1 MMNFPEPNE
10 PTMNV
15 VSLAGRNRETSLRT
29 GMVGLEGYENETL
42 CSASSV
48 EHLEGMISRRGED
61 FCLDDLAFA
70 RMLNS
75 GIHNW
80 RLLAGPKRWSC
91 CKFVISNQFST
102 EREALTNCLLIGIHK
117 R

>member
-42 CSASSV
+42 CSASSL
-48 EHLEGMISRRGED
+48 EHLEGMIFLRRRED
-61 FCLDDLAFA
+61 FCLEDLPFV
-70 RMLNS
+70 RMMNC

-80 RLLAGPKRWSC
+80 RLLAGPKRW
-91 CKFVISNQFST
+91 
-102 EREALTNCLLIGIHK
+102 R
-117 R
+117 